1 MNEVAFKKFDLSGKS
16 AFVTGGSA
24 GLGFHVARALVSS
37 GANVTI
43 AARQEGRLKS
53 AVEQLSR
60 LAVGNQVACSIL
72 DLENRRS
79 VDNVAREVI
88 ARYGGIDI
96 FVGNAGLRI
105 AESIDCITEAANDR
119 VFQVNVTA
127 NMSLVKHFLPH
138 MRRNKWG
145 RVIFSSSIAAKVSAE
160 LPSGAYGTSKG
171 AINAYTRF
179 AAASAGRDGI
189 TVNSIIL
196 GTFLTDMVAN
206 AHGDSARQ
214 KSELAVME
222 NMSALG
228 RIGRTEEVECLIQYL
243 ASDASAFMTGSEIMF
258 DGGVTVMM
266 RPHEA

>member
-1 MNEVAFKKFDLSGKS
+1 MNDAAFKKFDLSGKS

-43 AARQEGRLKS
+43 AARREGQLKT

-60 LAVGNQVACSIL
+60 LAGDNQVACSVL
-72 DLENRRS
+72 DLEDRSS
-79 VDNVAREVI
+79 VDSVVSEVI
-88 ARYGGIDI
+88 ARHGGIDI

-105 AESIDCITEAANDR
+105 AESIDGITEESNDR

-127 NMSLVKHFLPH
+127 NMTLVKHFLPH
-138 MRRNKWG
+138 MRQRKWG
-145 RVIFSSSIAAKVSAE
+145 RVIFSSSIASKVSAE

-196 GTFLTDMVAN
+196 GTFLTDMLAN
-206 AHGDSARQ
+206 AHGVVDRQ
-214 KSELAVME
+214 KKVLSVME
-222 NMSALG
+222 DMSALG
-228 RIGRTEEVECLIQYL
+228 RIGRAEEIEGLIQYL
-243 ASDASAFMTGSEIMF
+243 ASDASGFMTGSEIVF